1 MRKIILIIYIRKVLR
16 NPCNDLKTDIMEVNG
31 KDFSSYPVELQ
42 RDIIIKLIQICSPD
56 DLRLVS

>member
-1 MRKIILIIYIRKVLR
+1 MKYKA

-31 KDFSSYPVELQ
+31 KDFSSYPVETQ
-42 RDIIIKLIQICSPD
+42 RDMIIKLIQICSPD

>member
-1 MRKIILIIYIRKVLR
+1 MKYKA

-31 KDFSSYPVELQ
+31 KDFLSYPVEPQ

-56 DLRLVS
+56 NLRLVS